1 MICER
6 NFYTNGPMPN
16 PVIPDPVMP
25 DPVILS
31 EAKFLAPYR
40 GDSSLRSEWLRVCS
54 SGRWYHL

>member
-16 PVIPDPVMP
+16 PVIPDPV
-25 DPVILS
+25 ILS
-31 EAKFLAPYR
+31 EAKNLAPYR
-40 GDSSLRSEWLRVCS
+40 GDSSLRSEWQRVCS